1 MKRRKNVGN
10 EIMKIKQEP
19 TMNEVGKYEKY
30 HVARMRQ
37 VKKKDE
43 ERTNILIVIKL
54 TWVHNIVADRWAET
68 LKTRSNRLKLTM
80 SVDQLGSRSVT
91 LAKLFLPKCLESFFF
106 YHGPCQAARDL
117 DSRVFGIF
125 LFQSKKGR

>member
-54 TWVHNIVADRWAET
+54 TWVHNIVADRWAGM
-68 LKTRSNRLKLTM
+68 LKTRS
-80 SVDQLGSRSVT
+80 S
-91 LAKLFLPKCLESFFF
+91 
-106 YHGPCQAARDL
+106 
-117 DSRVFGIF
+117 
-125 LFQSKKGR
+125 